1 MERSGYVKGAAL
13 AATLLLEGCASASV
27 AQSAADQA
35 VVSDQARFRVATVVT
50 GLEHPWGVAFLP
62 NGDMLVTERPGR
74 LRLVQNGQL
83 LPEPIA
89 GTPEVFADGQGGLLD
104 VAIDPDFAANQQIY
118 LSYAAEQNG
127 ATTRVMR
134 AQFAPDGLSA
144 QSVIFEALPRGRS
157 GVHFGSRLAFGR
169 DGMLYVTV
177 GERGDRPR
185 AQNLGAHGG
194 SVIRLRPDGT
204 VPPDNPFVGRE
215 GVRPEIF
222 SNGHRNPQGLAIEPA
237 TGRVWAHEHGPQGGD
252 EVNLIEAGVNYGWPV
267 ITFGRAYS
275 GGAIGKGTAKPGM
288 AQPLWYWVPSIAPSG
303 MAFYD
308 GDAFP
313 EWRGDLFVGALKAR
327 LLVRL
332 EIEDGQITGEERM
345 LQGELGRIRDVRAG
359 PDGLIYLLTDEGD
372 GGLYRLEPVD

>member
-74 LRLVQNGQL
+74 LRLIQNGQL

-275 GGAIGKGTAKPGM
+275 GGAIGEGTAKPGM

-359 PDGLIYLLTDEGD
+359 PDGFIYLLTDESD